1 MHGGEGSS
9 GATSGNGGELDDV
22 IGGVSRDPFA
32 EEDGGAPLAKGRAVM
47 VAGRVGTGCVVRSEH
62 EHASGGGDGDGG
74 EALRVQQRRQRRRG
88 EGQGQKPAEKVCAA
102 VVAVLEDLWKLN
114 TCTMRWERV
123 SRAHTSGA
131 GGGGQ
136 ILRWRSREGVRRWC
150 PKKNKTHVE
159 IYMPVES
166 ALLQR

>member
-1 MHGGEGSS
+1 MEAALVTERATPTPTPRAFHASWAFGTDIFVHGGEGSS

-131 GGGGQ
+131 GGGGAD
-136 ILRWRSREGVRRWC
+136 
-150 PKKNKTHVE
+150 T
-159 IYMPVES
+159 
-166 ALLQR
+166 